1 MKKLLSFLSLF
12 IVLTA
17 FTCDDEP
24 IDADILSNQVCEQVT
39 AQATAAAVTLGLS
52 TESNYFDNCYAY
64 RLALQAQIQSCGD
77 DDGTIQAII
86 DGLGDCEY
94 VNNNPNN
101 SLIGT
106 WIAQSFQANI
116 TNTITAANGDETIVN
131 LDVEGANLNYN
142 VTFSESNFSTIGG
155 YDMLTTLTINGTE
168 NPQQTTNNTDVTAEG
183 AYSTSGNMMTI
194 SGAMFNLSVD
204 GIDTSGFENE
214 QMVTYTISDN
224 GQQLTLTQN
233 EDTTENIDGGGT
245 IRNVTVSTSV
255 WMRQ

>member
-94 VNNNPNN
+94 VNNNTNN

-116 TNTITAANGDETIVN
+116 TNTITAANGDETIVALVAQAANFDYN
-131 LDVEGANLNYN
+131 L
-142 VTFSESNFSTIGG
+142 TFTESVYSTSGG
-155 YDMLTTLTINGTE
+155 YDMLTTVTVDGVG
-168 NPQQTTNNTDVTAEG
+168 NPQQTTNNTDVTVEG
-183 AYSTSGNMMTI
+183 AYSTSGNMMTT
-194 SGAMFNLSVD
+194 SGNMFNLTVD
-204 GIDTSGFENE
+204 GVDTSAFDNG
-214 QMVTYTISDN
+214 QTVAYAISDN

-233 EDTTENIDGGGT
+233 EDTTQDIDGGGT
-245 IRNVTVSTSV
+245 IRNVTMSTSI
-255 WMRQ
+255 WIRQ